1 MREILTLRFSCFV
14 CFYVVASFS
23 AVSVYAQTNINR
35 SDVLKIGKMIPN
47 AQLNRFGKPN
57 IKLEDLKG
65 KVKIVSVV
73 PRLNTPV
80 CDEQTHQFSEK
91 NGGLDES
98 VDIITISTNTAQGQD
113 SFAKKAN
120 ISNLIFLSDN
130 PNFDFGK
137 NTGLLIEEMGM
148 LRRTVLVVD
157 EKNIIRYVDFVPSGG
172 LPDIKGA
179 LNAAK
184 QVLLESS

>member
-1 MREILTLRFSCFV
+1 MRKKLTLRLSCFV
-14 CFYVVASFS
+14 CFYMIASFS

-80 CDEQTHQFSEK
+80 CDE
-91 NGGLDES
+91 
-98 VDIITISTNTAQGQD
+98 
-113 SFAKKAN
+113 
-120 ISNLIFLSDN
+120 
-130 PNFDFGK
+130 
-137 NTGLLIEEMGM
+137 
-148 LRRTVLVVD
+148 
-157 EKNIIRYVDFVPSGG
+157 
-172 LPDIKGA
+172 
-179 LNAAK
+179 
-184 QVLLESS
+184 